1 MPVLSEYTEVCI
13 SLCLLFCQVIASSL
27 WDHLGDV
34 STDPAQVTS
43 LMYELHNCL
52 ESGMVETVIGYRIAN
67 AHVDWSDVEY
77 AEEGKRP
84 SVVKAKANVLN
95 LIPQKPNRLVTYKSY
110 RLANKKIMCT
120 PPIHTMFDC
129 NEHLTESEAVRF
141 RKFELLWDHGRENQQ
156 TSRGFEAT
164 AMKMFDNLSLPY
176 YISLRTFVAKW
187 LQESLLR
194 GDLCRLIAP
203 LMNIL
208 LAGNTKRI
216 SVLHAHLLRRE
227 ELAAD
232 SVHERSDGVAS
243 ETVAEKDVYAIS
255 SEEGTIKYHLDLARN
270 KKRSPIRSLHKKFFG
285 VTIGSK
291 NKTSNY
297 ISEKLIASP
306 SVNDVK

>member
-1 MPVLSEYTEVCI
+1 
-13 SLCLLFCQVIASSL
+13 
-27 WDHLGDV
+27 
-34 STDPAQVTS
+34 
-43 LMYELHNCL
+43 
-52 ESGMVETVIGYRIAN
+52 
-67 AHVDWSDVEY
+67 
-77 AEEGKRP
+77 
-84 SVVKAKANVLN
+84 
-95 LIPQKPNRLVTYKSY
+95 
-110 RLANKKIMCT
+110 MCT
-120 PPIHTMFDC
+120 PPIHAMFDC
-129 NEHLTESEAVRF
+129 NEHLTESEAIRF

-164 AMKMFDNLSLPY
+164 ALKMFDNLSLPY

-208 LAGNTKRI
+208 LAANTKRI

-227 ELAAD
+227 EYGND
-232 SVHERSDGVAS
+232 SVQERSDGVAS
-243 ETVAEKDVYAIS
+243 EAVAEKDVYAIS

-297 ISEKLIASP
+297 ISEKMIASP
-306 SVNDVK
+306 SVSDAK